1 MTANNSGRQSEIP
14 HSWDLSTWPSGLFP
28 EDPERARW
36 LIRAYRDELMRC
48 GALARVGKTLVILGK
63 GYSSWLSQRAAHV
76 PGYISN
82 NPRMRSSGADLTRS

>member
-1 MTANNSGRQSEIP
+1 MTANSSHQKTEIP

-28 EDPERARW
+28 DDPKRARW

-63 GYSSWLSQRAAHV
+63 GYSAFLNQRAAHV

-82 NPRMRSSGADLTRS
+82 NPRMRASDADSTQS